1 MQTLWKQ
8 RQSEGELLWLPVE
21 EIRPNPGQP
30 RRSFEQAD
38 LEELADSIR
47 KYGVLQPLTVRRR
60 RGGYELIAG
69 ERRLR
74 SAKMAGLRQVPCILA
89 EANAEESSVL
99 ALVENLQRREL
110 HFLEEA
116 EGISRLVRVYG
127 MRQEEAASRLGKS
140 PSAVANKLR
149 LMRLP
154 EDVLETIVSAGLTE
168 RHARALLRLNTPQ
181 EQRQALGK
189 IVELGM
195 NVAAA
200 EAFVDVVLDGS
211 PCPAVKEKAVSRGQ
225 KSFVMKDLRLFYNTL
240 DRSLDMLRQGGIP
253 AEVSRKETSEG
264 VTLTVFL
271 PKQGEKPD

>member
-38 LEELADSIR
+38 LEELAESIR
-47 KYGVLQPLTVRRR
+47 RYGVLQPLTVRRR

-200 EAFVDVVLDGS
+200 EAFVDAVLDGRAGA
-211 PCPAVKEKAVSRGQ
+211 AVKEKEVSRGQ

-253 AEVSRKETSEG
+253 AEVTRKETPEG
-264 VTLTVFL
+264 IMLTVFL
-271 PKQGEKPD
+271 PKQSEKPD

>member
-30 RRSFEQAD
+30 RRSFEQAN
-38 LEELADSIR
+38 LEELAESIR
-47 KYGVLQPLTVRRR
+47 RYGVLQPLTVRRR

-181 EQRQALGK
+181 EQMQALGK

-200 EAFVDVVLDGS
+200 EAFVDAVLDGRAGT
-211 PCPAVKEKAVSRGQ
+211 AVKEKAVSRGQ

-271 PKQGEKPD
+271 PKQSDKPD